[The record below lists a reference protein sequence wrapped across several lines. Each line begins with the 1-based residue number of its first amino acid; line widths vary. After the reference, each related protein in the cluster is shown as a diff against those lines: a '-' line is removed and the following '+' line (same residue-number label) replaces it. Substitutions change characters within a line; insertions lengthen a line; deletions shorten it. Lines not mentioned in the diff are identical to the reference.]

1 VCQYP
6 HAIPA
11 DIASYLLTML
21 GKHARPAVQLAASAF
36 IALHAGVDLGCPYA
50 GFHRF
55 SPEQPSHKPTD
66 PLKRTAP
73 GNLRAY
79 SHLHSAISTLGRTSG
94 HFVCDKS
101 WLRSWKSARFL
112 PPGVSDLLP
121 RIHSGISLL
130 SPFLVQ
136 VSHLFP
142 PD

>member
-55 SPEQPSHKPTD
+55 SPKQPSHKPTD

-94 HFVCDKS
+94 HFVCS
-101 WLRSWKSARFL
+101 LVPVLEISAL
-112 PPGVSDLLP
+112 PPTGS
-121 RIHSGISLL
+121 H
-130 SPFLVQ
+130 PFLSASNSSV
-136 VSHLFP
+136 P
-142 PD
+142 T